1 VTTQSARDIS
11 WVVFDLG
18 GVIVRIHHSW
28 QHAAAAAG
36 VRGATN
42 SAHDLARS
50 HAPNSTSD
58 AAPNSTSDAAP
69 NSTSDAAPN
78 STPHSMFDPTLHR
91 ADDFRTLV
99 SEQQRGM
106 LSHDDFCSGVSQ
118 LTSGVLSAQDV
129 ERIHTAVIVGAYDG
143 VEQLVLQLNK
153 RGLSTA
159 CLSNTNH
166 QHWQFMHSMAAFNAI
181 QHRHASHLFQLE
193 KPNQAIFRAFE
204 SATQARSCDILYFDD
219 LADNIAAATQAGWR
233 AILIDPH
240 SETVPQIRRALAT
253 HGVLL

>member
-1 VTTQSARDIS
+1 
-11 WVVFDLG
+11 
-18 GVIVRIHHSW
+18 
-28 QHAAAAAG
+28 
-36 VRGATN
+36 
-42 SAHDLARS
+42 
-50 HAPNSTSD
+50 
-58 AAPNSTSDAAP
+58 
-69 NSTSDAAPN
+69 
-78 STPHSMFDPTLHR
+78 
-91 ADDFRTLV
+91 
-99 SEQQRGM
+99 M

-129 ERIHTAVIVGAYDG
+129 ARIHTAVIVGAYDG

-166 QHWQFMHSMAAFNAI
+166 QHWQLMHSMAAFNAI

-193 KPNQAIFRAFE
+193 KPNQAIFWAFE

>member
-1 VTTQSARDIS
+1 MTTQSARDIS

-36 VRGATN
+36 VSGAKN
-42 SAHDLARS
+42 SMHDLARA
-50 HAPNSTSD
+50 HASNL
-58 AAPNSTSDAAP
+58 
-69 NSTSDAAPN
+69 TSDAAPN
-78 STPHSMFDPTLHR
+78 STPHSMFDSTLHR
-91 ADDFRTLV
+91 ADDFRTMV

-106 LSHDDFCSGVSQ
+106 LSHDDFCNGVSQ

-129 ERIHTAVIVGAYDG
+129 ARIHTAVIVGAYDG

-166 QHWQFMHSMAAFNAI
+166 QHWQLMHSMAAFNAI
-181 QHRHASHLFQLE
+181 QYRHASHLFQLE

-219 LADNIAAATQAGWR
+219 LAENIAAATQAGWR

-253 HGVLL
+253 NGVLL